1 MRSALT
7 FVRFWVD
14 FAIGDDWSIAAAV
27 ALGLG
32 ASGVL
37 ARAGD
42 PAWWPL
48 PAVVIAAVLVS
59 LRRAIARGG

>member
-1 MRSALT
+1 MAAVRA
-7 FVRFWVD
+7 FIRFWAG
-14 FAIGDDWSIAAAV
+14 FIIGDDWRFAAAV
-27 ALGLG
+27 AAGL
-32 ASGVL
+32 SGSWAL

-48 PAVVIAAVLVS
+48 PVLVVAVVLLS